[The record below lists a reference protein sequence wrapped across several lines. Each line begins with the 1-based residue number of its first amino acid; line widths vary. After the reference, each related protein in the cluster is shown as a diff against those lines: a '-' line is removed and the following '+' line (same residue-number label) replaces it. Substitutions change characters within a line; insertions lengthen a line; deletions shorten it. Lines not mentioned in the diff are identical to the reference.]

1 MSPKTLAKARVFVQS
16 RQAYEVTEENI
27 IQVAAALGGTPYLCP
42 TDPSRS
48 FIDFG
53 DGLIAHTTDFV
64 LTSPVGIPAQTVR
77 AHWADNPLHA
87 EGWRE
92 AED

>member
-1 MSPKTLAKARVFVQS
+1 MARPRVFVQS
-16 RQAYEVTEENI
+16 RQAFEVTEENI
-27 IQVAAALGGTPYLCP
+27 VGLATALGGTPYLCP

-53 DGLIAHTTDFV
+53 DGLIGHTGDFV
-64 LTSPVGIPAQTVR
+64 LTNPTGVPAQTVKGS
-77 AHWADNPLHA
+77 WADNPLHA

-92 AED
+92 VGEQ